1 MPIYEYRCGGCGRKV
16 SLLVR
21 GSTTSPPACPR
32 CGSTQLSRLF
42 STFALRRTDRDV
54 YEDILSDNRLIKA
67 MESNDSR
74 ALAEW
79 NRRMSRGA
87 DTEGT
92 EPEYKEVVERM
103 DRGEMPAKTSASDS
117 GAEEGEA

>member
-21 GSTTSPPACPR
+21 AASTSPLACPR
-32 CGSTQLSRLF
+32 CGSGELTRLF
-42 STFALRRTDRDV
+42 STFALRRTDHDV
-54 YEDILSDNRLIKA
+54 YEDILSDSRLISA
-67 MESNDSR
+67 MEGNDPR

-92 EPEYKEVVERM
+92 EPEYSDIVERM
-103 DRGEMPAKTSASDS
+103 DRGEMPGKATDDS
-117 GAEEGEA
+117 GSDEGGEA